1 MFKCKG
7 RVNRKILQWVL
18 LALSLKS
25 KITQHLYYK
34 VDIDLEPIKEE
45 ATNSNSKYQYSSQL
59 CLQKNKDKVRVGE

>member
-1 MFKCKG
+1 
-7 RVNRKILQWVL
+7 VL

-34 VDIDLEPIKEE
+34 VEIDLEPIKEE